1 MNWKHLYFLIVL
13 VIGIQS
19 ASAQEKGKVLVTKD
33 PQIDSLIAKRLELSK
48 NVKSGSGIWV
58 SGFRVQIFSGLNRQD
73 AYNEQAKFKVRFP
86 TQVTYISY
94 VQPNYRLRVG
104 DFRTKLEAEKFMN
117 ELKKSYSS
125 LFIFSEMII
134 LR

>member
-1 MNWKHLYFLIVL
+1 MKGFYLYCYIFLAFAC
-13 VIGIQS
+13 QS
-19 ASAQEKGKVLVTKD
+19 TFAQERGKVIVTKD
-33 PQIDSLIAKRLELSK
+33 PQIDSLIAKRLALSK
-48 NVKSGSGIWV
+48 NVKAGTGIWV
-58 SGFRVQIFSGLNRQD
+58 SGFRVQIFSGMSRQD

-86 TQVTYISY
+86 SQTTYISY

-117 ELKKSYSS
+117 ELKKFYSS
-125 LFIFSEMII
+125 LFVFSEMVI

>member
-1 MNWKHLYFLIVL
+1 MKWKYLFCCIFFA
-13 VIGIQS
+13 IAIQS
-19 ASAQEKGKVLVTKD
+19 ASAQDRGKVIVTKD

-48 NVKSGSGIWV
+48 NVKSGASISV

-73 AYNEQAKFKVRFP
+73 AYTEQAKFKARFP
-86 TQVTYISY
+86 SQTTYISY

-117 ELKKSYSS
+117 ELKKFYSS
-125 LFIFSEMII
+125 LFIFSEMIT

>member
-1 MNWKHLYFLIVL
+1 MKWKNIVSLIFL
-13 VIGIQS
+13 VIVIHH
-19 ASAQEKGKVLVTKD
+19 ASAQDRGKVVVTMD

-48 NVKSGSGIWV
+48 NVKSGDNISV
-58 SGFRVQIFSGLNRQD
+58 SGFRVQIFSGLDRQD
-73 AYNEQAKFKVRFP
+73 AYTEQAKFKVRYP
-86 TQVTYISY
+86 AYSTYISY

-117 ELKKSYSS
+117 DLKKYYSS
-125 LFIFSEMII
+125 LFIFSDMII

>member
-1 MNWKHLYFLIVL
+1 MKWKILLYLIVL
-13 VIGIQS
+13 FFSFHI
-19 ASAQEKGKVLVTKD
+19 ASAQERGKVRVTID

-48 NVKSGSGIWV
+48 NNKSGNSISV
-58 SGFRVQIFSGLNRQD
+58 SGFRVQIFSGLERQA
-73 AYNEQAKFKVRFP
+73 AYTEQAKFKVRYP
-86 TQVTYISY
+86 AYNTYISY

-117 ELKKSYSS
+117 ELKKFYSS
-125 LFIFSEMII
+125 MFIFSEMII

>member
-1 MNWKHLYFLIVL
+1 MNWKHLYFLIFL

-19 ASAQEKGKVLVTKD
+19 ASAQERGKVIVTKD
-33 PQIDSLIAKRLELSK
+33 SQIDSLIAKRLELSK
-48 NVKSGSGIWV
+48 NVKSGSHISV
-58 SGFRVQIFSGLNRQD
+58 SGFRVQVFSGLQRQD
-73 AYNEQAKFKVRFP
+73 AYNEQAKFKVRYP
-86 TQVTYISY
+86 AYSTYISY

-117 ELKKSYSS
+117 ELKKFYSS
-125 LFIFSEMII
+125 MFIFSEMII